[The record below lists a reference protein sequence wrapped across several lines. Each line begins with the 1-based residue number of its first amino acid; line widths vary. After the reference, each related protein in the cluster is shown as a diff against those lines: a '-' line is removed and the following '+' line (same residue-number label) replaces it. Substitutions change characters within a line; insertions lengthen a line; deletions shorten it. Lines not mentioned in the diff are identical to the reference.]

1 MSKFLHKWSLLK
13 HRERS
18 MIVYGLFFI
27 LLATLYFYVWQPYN
41 QSINNMRQEIMQK
54 EDDFLWLEEMALQI
68 KKMYSLEKT
77 SRGSFSGA
85 LINIVDKSIKQK
97 KLNKYVNLL
106 ENTSNNKIAIQFN
119 AITFKE
125 LIVFVAFV
133 KQRYGILIDSISI
146 KKNADNVHVNSRVI
160 LKES

>member
-68 KKMYSLEKT
+68 KK
-77 SRGSFSGA
+77 
-85 LINIVDKSIKQK
+85 
-97 KLNKYVNLL
+97 
-106 ENTSNNKIAIQFN
+106 
-119 AITFKE
+119 
-125 LIVFVAFV
+125 
-133 KQRYGILIDSISI
+133 
-146 KKNADNVHVNSRVI
+146 NVLS
-160 LKES
+160 